1 MELLLKWVG
10 GKKKYCVFIHEF
22 MLKNNIRFKNFFE
35 PFFGSGAL
43 TFFLMENYNDC
54 KFVIND
60 INMQLINFYKNVRNN
75 KEGLISEI
83 KNINST
89 NLNKVLYY
97 ELRKKYNS
105 NIDKNTTESAALF
118 YFINK
123 TCFNGIYRVNSRG
136 SFNTPCGSYID
147 KFTIKE
153 KKFEEF
159 SNKLKKC
166 RILNKNWDKA
176 IKDSKEGD
184 LIYLDPPYFIDS
196 SSRFIGYT
204 DPKFDVDSY
213 KKMIDIIHKKTN
225 EGVSVLLSN
234 SNSDELLKMII
245 DKFGNNFFRE
255 EYNAK
260 RTINPK
266 VDNERKKEFIEVIYY
281 FKGRKNG

>member
-1 MELLLKWVG
+1 MSHFDVLV
-10 GKKKYCVFIHEF
+10 Y
-22 MLKNNIRFKNFFE
+22 
-35 PFFGSGAL
+35 
-43 TFFLMENYNDC
+43 
-54 KFVIND
+54 
-60 INMQLINFYKNVRNN
+60 
-75 KEGLISEI
+75 
-83 KNINST
+83 
-89 NLNKVLYY
+89 LNKVLYY

-105 NIDKNTTESAALF
+105 NIDKNTIESAALF

-136 SFNTPCGSYID
+136 SFNTPCGSYIN

-166 RILNKNWDKA
+166 KILNKSWDKA

-184 LIYLDPPYFIDS
+184 LIYLDPPYFTDS

-213 KKMIDIIHKKTN
+213 KKMINIIHKKTN

-245 DKFGNNFFRE
+245 DKFGDNFFRE

-266 VDNERKKEFIEVIYY
+266 VGNERKKEFIEVIYY